1 MRVLKCL
8 TAAAAALA
16 LSISAAAACDDY
28 ADEMALAEAMKDSK
42 LAQSTAA
49 EPAFST
55 QASTAASAQAKPTS
69 VAAVEA
75 KPAADTSAPTV
86 RQ

>member
-1 MRVLKCL
+1 MTIARCL
-8 TAAAAALA
+8 TAAAAALV

-49 EPAFST
+49 QPAPAT
-55 QASTAASAQAKPTS
+55 QASTSAAAQIEPTS

-75 KPAADTSAPTV
+75 KPATDVPAPTV
-86 RQ
+86 R

>member
-1 MRVLKCL
+1 MTISKCL

-28 ADEMALAEAMKDSK
+28 AEEMALAEAMKDSK

-49 EPAFST
+49 QPAPGA
-55 QASTAASAQAKPTS
+55 QASTPASTPAEPTN
-69 VAAVEA
+69 VAAAEA
-75 KPAADTSAPTV
+75 KPASDASATTA